1 MPDIDRINAAIEK
14 IKQPLDRRRREE
26 PILRG
31 GIQAAGLSEFIASM
45 DRTQQALGDLQHSN
59 LRSNQQAIQ
68 ELNQLLQQG
77 QSELETDFRNTLR
90 EDSDPV
96 EPLHYITKN
105 IPFPSLNLDNASKL
119 RVINQYTV
127 SSGGQKG
134 AAGSAQRTANIYAEV
149 RGPYVKTTL
158 QNLAMAS
165 VQTVRKT
172 DPNAIYRQ
180 GTSGISTY
188 CTAMESLFIAEFENL
203 SEIFGPAQ
211 RGHVHVQV
219 CQQALTDFSKTLQ
232 DLHVHVKNN
241 IITDCFLAYE
251 IVDIVNRLSIR
262 LDSRKFEVKQPIQ
275 QALNPI
281 RDTAQQSFSRLLEDT
296 RSRVQN
302 LMTLPSDSAAV
313 PVTSDTLT
321 RLQTLTL
328 YTHSLSA
335 IMSTMPENSWRLTG
349 PRPTSRPQDAT
360 SSVSSTPFNTYI
372 ADTIDELLTSLD
384 NKSSALLRGSKSA
397 QGVFMLNNLTLVDR
411 ALASHSALAAAMPDP
426 ARSRLDLWRKKAVA
440 LYTDAWKIAQ
450 AILMDQIRTSS
461 SSSAPGS
468 RLSGG
473 GAPNDAAVLKSL
485 SSKQRDEIKDKFKNF
500 NATFDELVARHKGFR
515 MEREVKAVLAMDLHR
530 TIEPLYNKF
539 WDRYH
544 EIDKGKGKYVKYDKA
559 QLAAVLG
566 SLG

>member
-1 MPDIDRINAAIEK
+1 
-14 IKQPLDRRRREE
+14 
-26 PILRG
+26 
-31 GIQAAGLSEFIASM
+31 M

-77 QSELETDFRNTLR
+77 QSELENDFRNTLR
-90 EDSDPV
+90 EDSNPV

-119 RVINQYTV
+119 RVINQYIV
-127 SSGGQKG
+127 SSGGQEG
-134 AAGSAQRTANIYAEV
+134 AAGSAQRPAKIYAEV

-211 RGHVHVQV
+211 RGQVHMQV

-275 QALNPI
+275 QALAPI

-313 PVTSDTLT
+313 PVTSDTMT

-328 YTHSLSA
+328 YTHPLSA

-411 ALASHSALAAAMPDP
+411 ALASHPDLAAALPDP

-440 LYTDAWKIAQ
+440 LYTDAWKTAQ

-485 SSKQRDEIKDKFKNF
+485 SSKQRDEIKDKFKIF

-515 MEREVKAVLAMDLHR
+515 MEREVKQVLAMDLHR